1 MPLSRNQCF
10 YNGSNNQTGMTLAF
24 IADRYLLQQDGRSHR
39 RVALHVIERKQP
51 DSDRA
56 GVALSA

>member
-39 RVALHVIERKQP
+39 RVR
-51 DSDRA
+51 ST
-56 GVALSA
+56 S